1 MPARARLLFGVLAGR
16 THRRCPNCV
25 IFSTRP
31 AGSSR
36 LNSTPIS
43 RRSKRGALRPPFLA
57 TPVRSPR
64 GSSLGY
70 CRRRGGASGSRHGG
84 LRDSK
89 PDRRVK
95 TLKTQ
100 GAPQANGQAKTKPCL
115 PSDCHEDGAKT
126 TIPAFSPALS
136 TRTTIK
142 PSQNTTEPPNIIR
155 KNHPKAKCTLQCFA
169 ECTGQVSLTK

>member
-1 MPARARLLFGVLAGR
+1 MLKQML
-16 THRRCPNCV
+16 
-25 IFSTRP
+25 
-31 AGSSR
+31 
-36 LNSTPIS
+36 
-43 RRSKRGALRPPFLA
+43 KQ
-57 TPVRSPR
+57 
-64 GSSLGY
+64 
-70 CRRRGGASGSRHGG
+70 
-84 LRDSK
+84 K
-89 PDRRVK
+89 PSICLTETVGNDRREMVNASAREGINEAK

-155 KNHPKAKCTLQCFA
+155 KNHPKATCTLQRFA

>member
-1 MPARARLLFGVLAGR
+1 MVNASAREGINEA
-16 THRRCPNCV
+16 
-25 IFSTRP
+25 
-31 AGSSR
+31 
-36 LNSTPIS
+36 
-43 RRSKRGALRPPFLA
+43 
-57 TPVRSPR
+57 
-64 GSSLGY
+64 
-70 CRRRGGASGSRHGG
+70 
-84 LRDSK
+84 
-89 PDRRVK
+89 K

-155 KNHPKAKCTLQCFA
+155 KNHPKATCTRS
-169 ECTGQVSLTK
+169 VSLSAQAKFLSQNEVGTSMRRCLRDFYAVGSAGARLRPHGLHSRSSVASRRAHRPARRQRQTGPASRPGTHLSKCG